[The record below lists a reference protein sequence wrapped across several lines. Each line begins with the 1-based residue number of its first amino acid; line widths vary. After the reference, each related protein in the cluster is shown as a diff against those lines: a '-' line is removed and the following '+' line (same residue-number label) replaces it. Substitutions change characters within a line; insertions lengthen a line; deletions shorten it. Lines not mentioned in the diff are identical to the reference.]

1 MAGKIDWKKI
11 EEWDKK
17 YIIHTFMSE
26 EEYKPVLIEHTEGDY
41 LVKPDGTRLLDCLN
55 QLVCVNA
62 GQCHPKIQEAI
73 REATERY
80 GFLSDFYCSDYKARA
95 AKLLIED
102 ILGPDDWAGKV
113 SWCTTG
119 SEAVEKAM
127 LIAKLYTGRP
137 LVVTQA
143 NSYHGWTG
151 SAAQCTRVRG
161 YRGGFGPT
169 DPSKVN
175 VHITPPGTENTGNVI
190 VAPAP
195 VPGEV
200 NGPDGLLPSVHYTKM
215 LIDTYGGENIAA
227 MITEPIFG
235 VSAYFPPL
243 EYLSQLTKILDE
255 RGIQLIHDEVLI
267 GLGKLGTWFGY
278 QQFPG
283 NVKPDLLVLAKGLV
297 SSAIPAACVVVNKAI
312 GDFMGKDVRWNHC
325 GTYHSHPIAL
335 AAVCANLEVLI
346 EADAP
351 KVSAKAGEY
360 LKPRFEELQKK
371 HKTVGS
377 VTGAGLV
384 WAIELVKD
392 KQTGELFWP
401 EDRYASYG
409 GDVYHSYPSKI
420 IGAKAAEKN
429 VLLGAFSPNTIRFAM
444 STFATKEDMDK
455 AIDAFDYALT
465 YLDTWS
471 PG

>member
-1 MAGKIDWKKI
+1 MTNKIDWKKI

-17 YIIHTFMSE
+17 YLVHVFASD
-26 EEYKPVLIEHTEGDY
+26 EEYNFIPIEHTEGDY

-62 GQCHPKIQEAI
+62 GQCHPKIQETI

-80 GFLSDFYCSDYKARA
+80 GFVWDIFCTDYKARA

-102 ILGPDDWAGKV
+102 ILGPDNWASKV
-113 SWCTTG
+113 SWCSTG

-127 LIAKLYTGRP
+127 VMARLYTGRP
-137 LVVTQA
+137 LVITQA

-151 SAAQCTRVRG
+151 GAAQCTRVRG

-169 DPSKVN
+169 DPSKAN
-175 VHITPPGTENTGNVI
+175 VHITPPGTENVGNVI

-215 LIDTYGGENIAA
+215 LIDAYGGENIAA

-235 VSAYFPPL
+235 VSAYFPPK
-243 EYLSQLTKILDE
+243 EYLSQLTKILRE
-255 RGIQLIHDEVLI
+255 RGIQWICDEVLI
-267 GLGKLGTWFGY
+267 GVGKLGTWFGY
-278 QQFPG
+278 QLFPG
-283 NVKPDLLVLAKGLV
+283 NLKPDLMTLAKGVV
-297 SSAIPAACVVVNKAI
+297 SSAIPAGGVVVNKAI
-312 GDFMGKDVRWNHC
+312 GDFMGKGVRWNHC
-325 GTYHSHPIAL
+325 GTYNAHPIAM

-351 KVSAKAGEY
+351 KVSAKASEY
-360 LKPRFEELQKK
+360 LKVKFDKLEKE

-377 VTGAGLV
+377 VTGAGVL
-384 WAIELVKD
+384 WAIELVKN
-392 KQTGELFWP
+392 KKTGEVFWP

-444 STFATKEDMDK
+444 STFVTKEDIDK
-455 AIDAFDYALT
+455 AIDAFDYALS
-465 YLDTWS
+465 YLDTLA
-471 PG
+471 